1 MQNVSVFEVNSGIG
15 TISDNLGF
23 YKLLL
28 KSDSV
33 CLQISNTG
41 FDVVT
46 ESFELVCDTV
56 LPVYLFPEKSVKE
69 IAHEKLSDIHA
80 NIKMEKKVSF
90 MSDNKSVKENK

>member
-46 ESFELVCDTV
+46 ESFELYAIQYC
-56 LPVYLFPEKSVKE
+56 LFIFFLK
-69 IAHEKLSDIHA
+69 
-80 NIKMEKKVSF
+80 NQ
-90 MSDNKSVKENK
+90 